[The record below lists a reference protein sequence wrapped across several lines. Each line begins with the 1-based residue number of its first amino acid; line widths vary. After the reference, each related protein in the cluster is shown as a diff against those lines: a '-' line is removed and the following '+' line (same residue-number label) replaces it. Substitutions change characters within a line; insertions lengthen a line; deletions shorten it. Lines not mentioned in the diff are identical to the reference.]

1 MRLALKLVLA
11 FMLANIALAAI
22 YGYLAV
28 RREVRMFE
36 HTANDEAESLGPA
49 MQVVLADAWRTG
61 GDQAV
66 QNVVRRAGTIHEGE
80 LHIRWVWFDERP
92 GDPDA
97 PSAPP
102 ELLSVTAIERHTEIE
117 TSDSAGNP
125 VLDIYWPVPL
135 DIDRRGGLEFSHSMK
150 ELAANER
157 DIVDRTALLIGGMV
171 VISGFL
177 AAWLGIRM
185 IGRPLG
191 RLIDKTRR
199 IAVGDLAGAIHLR
212 TRDELADLAESMN
225 QMCAQLAD
233 SHAKI
238 QQESAARLVAIEQL
252 RHTDRLKIVGRL
264 AAGIAHELGTPL
276 NVVSG
281 RAGLILSGKLAADE
295 IGLSATA
302 IKTEVDKMT
311 KIIRQLLDF
320 ARVNTP
326 RRASVDL
333 RDLVGQTISLLHTL
347 ADGRRAKLCFTADAA
362 PALAMIDME
371 QMQQALANLLVN
383 AIQAM
388 PQGGKVEVTIRR
400 EPRHRS
406 DETASANATTA
417 ATGRESNYW
426 CVAIRDKG
434 TGIAAE
440 HIPHLFEPF
449 FTTKQVGEG
458 TGLGLSIAYGIVQE
472 HGGWIEVTSRP
483 GEGSCF
489 TVCLPVAPSS

>member
-28 RREVRMFE
+28 QREVRMFK
-36 HTANDEAESLGPA
+36 HTASDEAESLGPA
-49 MQVVLADAWRTG
+49 MQFVLANAWRTG
-61 GDQAV
+61 GYQAM
-66 QNVVRRAGTIHEGE
+66 QNVVRKAGTIHEGE
-80 LHIRWVWFDERP
+80 LHIRWVWFDRP
-92 GDPDA
+92 AGDPDA

-102 ELLSVTAIERHTEIE
+102 ELLTVTAIERHTEIE
-117 TSDSAGNP
+117 ASDSAGNS

-135 DIDRRGGLEFSHSMK
+135 AIDRRGGLEFSHSMK

-157 DIVDRTALLIGGMV
+157 DIADRTALLIGGMV

-199 IAVGDLAGAIHLR
+199 IAAGDLADPVHLR
-212 TRDELADLAESMN
+212 THDELADLAESMN
-225 QMCAQLAD
+225 QMCAQLAE

-238 QQESAARLVAIEQL
+238 QQESAARVVAIEQL
-252 RHTDRLKIVGRL
+252 RHTDRLKTVGRL

-295 IGLSATA
+295 IGHSATA
-302 IKTEVDKMT
+302 IKTEVDKMA

-333 RDLVGQTISLLHTL
+333 RQLVGQTISLLHTL
-347 ADGRRAKLCFTADAA
+347 ADSRKVRLCFTADAA
-362 PALAMIDME
+362 PAPAMIDME

-388 PQGGKVEVTIRR
+388 PQDGKVEVTIRR
-400 EPRHRS
+400 EARHPS
-406 DETASANATTA
+406 DESTGAAADAIAGNA
-417 ATGRESNYW
+417 NYW
-426 CVAIRDKG
+426 CIAVRDEG

-449 FTTKQVGEG
+449 FTTKEVGEG

-472 HGGWIEVTSRP
+472 HGGWIDVSSRP

-489 TVCLPVAPSS
+489 TVCLPEAPSS

>member
-1 MRLALKLVLA
+1 
-11 FMLANIALAAI
+11 
-22 YGYLAV
+22 
-28 RREVRMFE
+28 
-36 HTANDEAESLGPA
+36 
-49 MQVVLADAWRTG
+49 
-61 GDQAV
+61 
-66 QNVVRRAGTIHEGE
+66 
-80 LHIRWVWFDERP
+80 
-92 GDPDA
+92 
-97 PSAPP
+97 
-102 ELLSVTAIERHTEIE
+102 
-117 TSDSAGNP
+117 
-125 VLDIYWPVPL
+125 
-135 DIDRRGGLEFSHSMK
+135 
-150 ELAANER
+150 
-157 DIVDRTALLIGGMV
+157 MV

-199 IAVGDLAGAIHLR
+199 IAAGDLADPVHLR
-212 TRDELADLAESMN
+212 THDELADLAESMN
-225 QMCAQLAD
+225 QMCAQLAE

-238 QQESAARLVAIEQL
+238 QQESAARGAAIEQL
-252 RHTDRLKIVGRL
+252 RHTDRLKTVGRL

-295 IGLSATA
+295 IGHSATA
-302 IKTEVDKMT
+302 IKTEVDKMA

-333 RDLVGQTISLLHTL
+333 RQLVGQTISLLHTL
-347 ADGRRAKLCFTADAA
+347 AESRKVRLCFTADTA
-362 PALAMIDME
+362 PAPAMIDME

-388 PQGGKVEVTIRR
+388 PQGGKCEVTIRR
-400 EPRHRS
+400 EARHPS
-406 DETASANATTA
+406 DESTGAAADAIAGNA
-417 ATGRESNYW
+417 NYW
-426 CVAIRDKG
+426 CVAVRDEG

-449 FTTKQVGEG
+449 FTTKEVGEG

-472 HGGWIEVTSRP
+472 HGGWIDVSNRP

-489 TVCLPVAPSS
+489 TVCLPEASSS

>member
-36 HTANDEAESLGPA
+36 HTASEEAESLGPA
-49 MQVVLADAWRTG
+49 MQVVLADAWRATG
-61 GDQAV
+61 YRGV
-66 QNVVRRAGTIHEGE
+66 EECVRRVATIQETQ
-80 LHIRWVWFDERP
+80 LQIRWVWFDSPP
-92 GDPDA
+92 GEPDA

-102 ELLSVTAIERHTEIE
+102 KLLTATAIERHLTIE
-117 TSDSAGNP
+117 TADTAGNG

-135 DIDRRGGLEFSHSMK
+135 EGGRRGGLEFSHSMT
-150 ELAANER
+150 ELATNER
-157 DIVDRTALLIGGMV
+157 DIVRRTALLIGGMV
-171 VISGFL
+171 AISGLL

-185 IGRPLG
+185 IGQPLR

-199 IAVGDLAGAIHLR
+199 VGAGDLAGPVYLR
-212 TRDELADLAESMN
+212 SHDELRELSDSLN
-225 QMCAQLAD
+225 QMCAQLAE
-233 SHAKI
+233 SHTRI
-238 QQESAARLVAIEQL
+238 QQESVARTAAVEQL
-252 RHTDRLKIVGRL
+252 RHTDRLKTVGRL

-281 RAGLILSGKLAADE
+281 RAGLIVSGKLPADE
-295 IGLSATA
+295 IGPSATA

-326 RRASVDL
+326 RRAPVDL
-333 RDLVGQTISLLHTL
+333 HQLIAQTIALLRTL
-347 ADGRRAKLCFTADAA
+347 ADNHHVRLCFTADGA
-362 PALAMIDME
+362 PAIALLDME

-400 EPRHRS
+400 EARHP
-406 DETASANATTA
+406 ASENAA
-417 ATGRESNYW
+417 CEGNYW
-426 CVAIRDKG
+426 CIAIRDE
-434 TGIAAE
+434 GIGISAE
-440 HIPHLFEPF
+440 HLPHLFEPF
-449 FTTKQVGEG
+449 FTTKEIGEG

-472 HGGWIEVTSRP
+472 HGGWIDVTSRL
-483 GEGSCF
+483 GEGACF
-489 TVCLPVAPSS
+489 TVCLPETPTS